1 MRKIKTYIIS
11 ALLLAVFGILAYS
24 NTFNIPF
31 HFDDASNIVENPIIK
46 DFQYFSEP
54 SNAKAFPMYNTFKN
68 RFIGFLTFAL
78 NYRLHNLNVTGY
90 HVVNLTIHILNALLV
105 YWLVLLTLR
114 TAFFSVKCQVSS
126 VKDDNSL
133 STVN

>member
-1 MRKIKTYIIS
+1 MKKPSAKNQLIHII
-11 ALLLAVFGILAYS
+11 LIFILGILAYS
-24 NTFNIPF
+24 NTFNVPF

-46 DFQYFSEP
+46 DLQYFSEP

-78 NYRLHNLNVTGY
+78 NYRLHGFDVTGY
-90 HVVNLTIHILNALLV
+90 HAVNLAIHIINALLV

-114 TAFFSVKCQVSS
+114 TAFFSVKCQVS
-126 VKDDNSL
+126 
-133 STVN
+133 